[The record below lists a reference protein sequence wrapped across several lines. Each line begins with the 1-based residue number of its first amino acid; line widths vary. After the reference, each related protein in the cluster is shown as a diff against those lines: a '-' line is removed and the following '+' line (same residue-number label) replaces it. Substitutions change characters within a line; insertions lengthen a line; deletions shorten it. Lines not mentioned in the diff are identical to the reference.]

1 MGTSQVKFPRNI
13 FIILIDELYSFELKT
28 SQLKMD
34 TGQINL
40 APCYFIAHAPQT
52 GDLIDYIGILK
63 TRTKGMD

>member
-1 MGTSQVKFPRNI
+1 
-13 FIILIDELYSFELKT
+13 
-28 SQLKMD
+28 MD

-63 TRTKGMD
+63 TRELKAWIKYQIVTKNPIYVYKLYMKCNTNNNFKT